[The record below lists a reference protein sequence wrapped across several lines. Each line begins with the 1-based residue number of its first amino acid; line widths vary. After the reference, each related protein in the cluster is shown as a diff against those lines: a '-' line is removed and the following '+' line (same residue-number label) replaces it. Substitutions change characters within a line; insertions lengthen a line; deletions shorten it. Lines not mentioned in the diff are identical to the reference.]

1 MHPMSQRTP
10 EQNKNMKE
18 SNMLS
23 HAVYFTMKDKG
34 SIDSLIKSCRTHLTD
49 HPGAISFAVGRCASE
64 YDRQVND
71 RAFDVALEI
80 IFESHCC
87 PRHLPDI
94 GPPSTI
100 YWRQRRE
107 VGSGASFRC
116 DSRRFRKSL
125 GTREKKSDNS
135 CTR

>member
-1 MHPMSQRTP
+1 MHPMSQRTQ

-49 HPGAISFAVGRCASE
+49 HPGALSFAVGRCASE

-80 IFESHCC
+80 IFESHAANNTYQTSD
-87 PRHLPDI
+87 RHQQFI
-94 GPPSTI
+94 GDNAEKWAQVRVFDVTLDAFEKVSEI
-100 YWRQRRE
+100 
-107 VGSGASFRC
+107 V
-116 DSRRFRKSL
+116 RK
-125 GTREKKSDNS
+125 N
-135 CTR
+135 

>member
-80 IFESHCC
+80 IFESHAAHDTYQTSD
-87 PRHLPDI
+87 RHQQFI
-94 GPPSTI
+94 GDN
-100 YWRQRRE
+100 
-107 VGSGASFRC
+107 A
-116 DSRRFRKSL
+116 
-125 GTREKKSDNS
+125 EKWAQVRVFDVTLDALEKV
-135 CTR
+135 